1 LSDDADPAAR
11 AATYL
16 EQAEAM
22 RLASERV
29 FDPFISAQYLALAA
43 RWLKLAE
50 QAQRGTY
57 ITSSPADREAD
68 QPLT

>member
-1 LSDDADPAAR
+1 MSDDADPAAR

-22 RLASERV
+22 RLASEKV
-29 FDPFISAQYLALAA
+29 FDPFIAAQYVALAA

-57 ITSSPADREAD
+57 ITTSAADREAD
-68 QPLT
+68 RPPT